1 LEADIDL
8 STDFDYGRLQRTDMT
23 KTLLARQS
31 WKIKETEINYDVYAI
46 SDDLLEYYYEVEILH
61 ETFRLKKDAHGTW
74 TGLDGE
80 LSEDITKWGVVVDLI
95 LKDKK

>member
-1 LEADIDL
+1 
-8 STDFDYGRLQRTDMT
+8 MT

-31 WKIKETEINYDVYAI
+31 WKIKETEINYLVYAI
-46 SDDLLEYYYEVEILH
+46 SDNQLEYYEVEILH

-80 LSEDITKWGVVVDLI
+80 VSDDIRKWGEVVDMI

>member
-1 LEADIDL
+1 
-8 STDFDYGRLQRTDMT
+8 MT

-31 WKIKETEINYDVYAI
+31 WKIKETQINYLVYAI
-46 SDDLLEYYYEVEILH
+46 GDDESEYYEVEILH
-61 ETFRLKKDAHGTW
+61 ETFRLKKDAFGTW

-80 LSEDITKWGVVVDLI
+80 LSDDITKWGEVVDLI

>member
-1 LEADIDL
+1 
-8 STDFDYGRLQRTDMT
+8 MT

-31 WKIKETEINYDVYAI
+31 WKIKETEINYLVYAI
-46 SDDLLEYYYEVEILH
+46 SDDQLEYYEVEILH

-80 LSEDITKWGVVVDLI
+80 VSDDIRKWGEVVDMI